1 MLVNPPSESTAGLA
15 NTEFAKRH
23 SRFSMR
29 FLDPEFEQA
38 FLRAYRADAVGMFQ
52 WGVLLAGFLALAFMW
67 QDTSISENGGRAISI
82 RLYLV
87 MPLCALTWF
96 VVRRK
101 GADQWIEV
109 ITSGFL
115 VLYSVLL
122 AAIFIVFEP
131 TIYGISGTIA
141 EGNFLMVMLAAFTL
155 SCLRLGWALVVGAC
169 IISIYAFAAAQW
181 GQGDFTE
188 FALSHLSN
196 IVMAYCLG
204 ALTCGMFESLRRRQF
219 VTLSLLEGEKERY
232 KNLLYTLVPPAIA
245 RRIQLGETPIA
256 DSHAEVAV
264 LFSDFVGFTSLTRR
278 IAPHQLITL
287 LNDLFSE
294 FDAAAERHGVEKI
307 KTIGDGYMA
316 ACGPPM
322 IESMRTAA
330 VVRFGLE
337 MVDITERVARKHG
350 IPISIRVGVHSGS
363 LIAGVIGKSRF
374 AYDMWGETVNMAS
387 RMESSGVPGQ
397 VQVSESAF
405 ERLAGRFAFE
415 ERENIQMKG
424 SPDVSAYLVREH
436 ALKAG

>member
-1 MLVNPPSESTAGLA
+1 MLENPPSDSTARLA
-15 NTEFAKRH
+15 DTEFAKRH

-29 FLDPEFEQA
+29 FLDPQFEQE
-38 FLRAYRADAVGMFQ
+38 FLRAYRHDAVGIFQ

-67 QDTSISENGGRAISI
+67 QDTSISENGSRAINI

-87 MPLCALTWF
+87 VPLCALTWF
-96 VVRRK
+96 TVRRK
-101 GADQWIEV
+101 GAEQWVEV

-115 VLYSVLL
+115 LLYSVLL
-122 AAIFIVFEP
+122 AAIFVVFEP

-155 SCLRLGWALVVGAC
+155 SCLRLGWALVVGTG
-169 IISIYAFAAAQW
+169 IIGVYAFAAAQW

-196 IVMAYCLG
+196 LVMAYCLG

-219 VTLSLLEGEKERY
+219 VTLSMLKGEKERY

-245 RRIQLGETPIA
+245 SRIEQGETPIA

-278 IAPHQLITL
+278 IAPHQLIKL
-287 LNDLFSE
+287 LNDMFSE

-316 ACGPPM
+316 ACGPPVS
-322 IESMRTAA
+322 EALRTTA

-337 MVDITERVARKHG
+337 MVEITERVAQKHG
-350 IPISIRVGVHSGS
+350 IPIGIRVGVHSGS

-397 VQVSESAF
+397 VQVSEPAF
-405 ERLAGRFAFE
+405 QRLDGQFAFDA
-415 ERENIQMKG
+415 REDVQIKG
-424 SPDVSAYLVREH
+424 SPNVNAYLVREH
-436 ALKAG
+436 AARAG

>member
-1 MLVNPPSESTAGLA
+1 MLDNPPSQSTASLA
-15 NTEFAKRH
+15 NTELAKRH

-29 FLDPEFEQA
+29 FLDPEFEQE
-38 FLRAYRADAVGMFQ
+38 FLRAYRHDAAGIFQ

-67 QDTSISENGGRAISI
+67 QDTSITESGNRAINI

-96 VVRRK
+96 AIRRK
-101 GADQWIEV
+101 GAERWVEP

-115 VLYSVLL
+115 MVYSVLL
-122 AAIFIVFEP
+122 AAIFVVFEP

-155 SCLRLGWALVVGAC
+155 SCLRLNWALFVGMG
-169 IISIYAFAAAQW
+169 IISVYAIAAALW
-181 GQGDFTE
+181 GQVNFAE

-196 IVMAYCLG
+196 LVMGFCLG

-219 VTLSLLEGEKERY
+219 VTLRLLQGEKERY

-245 RRIQLGETPIA
+245 SRIEQGETPIA
-256 DSHAEVAV
+256 DSHTEVTV

-278 IAPHQLITL
+278 IAPQQLIAL
-287 LNDLFSE
+287 LNDMFSA

-322 IESMRTAA
+322 TESLRTTA

-337 MVDITERVARKHG
+337 MVEMTERVAQKHG
-350 IPISIRVGVHSGS
+350 IPIGIRVGVHSGS

-387 RMESSGVPGQ
+387 RMESSGVPGR
-397 VQVSESAF
+397 VQVSEAAF
-405 ERLAGRFAFE
+405 QRLDGQFAFE
-415 ERENIQMKG
+415 AREDVQIKG
-424 SPDVSAYLVREH
+424 SPNVNAYLVTEH
-436 ALKAG
+436 EVKVG

>member
-1 MLVNPPSESTAGLA
+1 MLNKPLSESTASLA
-15 NTEFAKRH
+15 DTEFAKRH
-23 SRFSMR
+23 SRFSLR

-38 FLRAYRADAVGMFQ
+38 FLRAYRADAVGIFQ

-67 QDTSISENGGRAISI
+67 QDTSISENGGYAIKI

-96 VVRRK
+96 AVRRK
-101 GADQWIEV
+101 GAEQWVEV

-115 VLYSVLL
+115 LVYSVLL
-122 AAIFIVFEP
+122 AAIVVVFEP

-155 SCLRLGWALVVGAC
+155 SCLRLNWALFVGTG
-169 IISIYAFAAAQW
+169 IISVYAIAAAIW
-181 GQGDFTE
+181 GQVNFTE

-196 IVMAYCLG
+196 LVMGYCLG

-219 VTLSLLEGEKERY
+219 VTLSLLHGEKERY

-245 RRIQLGETPIA
+245 RRIEQGEAPIA
-256 DSHAEVAV
+256 DSHTEVAV
-264 LFSDFVGFTSLTRR
+264 LFSDFAGFTSLTRR
-278 IAPHQLITL
+278 IAPNQLIEL
-287 LNDLFSE
+287 LNDMFSE

-322 IESMRTAA
+322 AEAMRTTA

-337 MVDITERVARKHG
+337 MVEITERVAQKHG
-350 IPISIRVGVHSGS
+350 IPIGIRVGVHSGG

-387 RMESSGVPGQ
+387 RMESSGIPGQ
-397 VQVSESAF
+397 VQVSEPAF
-405 ERLAGRFAFE
+405 QRLDGQFAFE
-415 ERENIQMKG
+415 AREDIQIKG
-424 SPDVSAYLVREH
+424 SPNVNAYLVTER
-436 ALKAG
+436 AVTGG